1 MKVSLVEIRSARPEC
16 INKDF
21 MGGYGWAFHIGKT
34 WRARAIEFVKK
45 AGESVPL
52 LTFGYLAAIFRQ
64 EGHQV
69 EVVRNVVPDGD
80 LILIHGSMVDYRYE
94 LEWAKRIRAERPG
107 SKLGFIGPFPGFR
120 PDLFKDSCDF
130 IISGEPEAAAYDICR
145 KGIPTGVV
153 KSPPIENLDSLP
165 FPAWD
170 LFPIHEFSYFP
181 AIREKPFLPIFSS
194 RGCTYSCD
202 YCPYPVNF
210 EWNRRSVEN
219 VLDEIGHNIEKYG
232 MKAFLFR
239 DPLFSID
246 RKRARGIA
254 EGIIARGYKVKWA
267 CETRLDL
274 LNEELIDVFFR
285 SGLRVINVGIE
296 SSSEAV
302 LKNIDRIPIPVQHQ
316 EKIIGYCD
324 RLGIRVTAFYVLG
337 LPMDSAAGIRD
348 TVAYAKHLNTHAA
361 MFYLATP
368 FPGTEYYQKV
378 KGDILET
385 DFEKMDCFTPVV
397 RHPELSPKELTK
409 LLEKA
414 YLGYYYRP
422 RWALAL
428 ARRAFRD
435 VFPVKLPA
443 RRPVAEPAPTPS
455 IKG

>member
-1 MKVSLVEIRSARPEC
+1 MKVSLLEIKSSRPEC

-34 WRARAIEFVKK
+34 WRAQAIEYVKK

-64 EGHQV
+64 EGHAV
-69 EVVRNVVPDGD
+69 ELVENVIPEGD

-94 LEWAKRIRAERPG
+94 IEWAKKIKAARPDA
-107 SKLGFIGPFPGFR
+107 KLGFIGPFPGFR
-120 PDLFKDSCDF
+120 PDLFKDACDF
-130 IISGEPEAAAYDICR
+130 IITGEPEAAAYDICR
-145 KGIPTGVV
+145 KGIPTGIV
-153 KSPPIENLDSLP
+153 KSPAIEDLDSLP

-170 LFPIHEFSYFP
+170 LFPVNEFSYFP
-181 AIREKPFLPIFSS
+181 AIREKPFLTILSS

-210 EWNRRSVEN
+210 KWAKRSAEN

-246 RKRARGIA
+246 RKRAVAIA
-254 EGIIARGYKVKWA
+254 EGITARGYNVKWA

-274 LNEELIDVFFR
+274 LTEKLIDTFYA

-302 LKNIDRIPIPVQHQ
+302 LKNIDRIPIPVAHQ
-316 EKIIGYCD
+316 ERIIRYCD
-324 RLGIRVTAFYVLG
+324 KLGIRVTAFYVLG

-348 TVAYAKHLNTHAA
+348 TIAYAKRLNTHAA

-368 FPGTEYYQKV
+368 FPGTEYYETV
-378 KGDILET
+378 KKDILVE

-397 RHPELSPKELTK
+397 RHPELSPAELTG

-428 ARRAFRD
+428 VRRAFRD
-435 VFPVKLPA
+435 VFPIKLPA
-443 RRPVAEPAPTPS
+443 RPVPAAGAP
-455 IKG
+455 IAG

>member
-1 MKVSLVEIRSARPEC
+1 MKVSLLEIRSARPEC

-34 WRARAIEFVKK
+34 LRARAIEHVKK
-45 AGESVPL
+45 AGEAVPL
-52 LTFGYLAAIFRQ
+52 LTFGYLASIFRAK
-64 EGHQV
+64 GHEV
-69 EVVRNVVPDGD
+69 ELVQNEIPHGD

-94 LEWAKRIRAERPG
+94 IEWAKKIKAARPG
-107 SKLGFIGPFPGFR
+107 AKLGFIGPFPGFR
-120 PDLFKDSCDF
+120 PELYKDCSDL
-130 IISGEPEAAAYDICR
+130 IVTGEPEGLALEIAR
-145 KGIPTGVV
+145 TGVVPSGVV
-153 KSPPIENLDSLP
+153 KSPPVEDLDSLP

-170 LFPIHEFSYFP
+170 LFPVEEFSYFP
-181 AIREKPFLPIFSS
+181 AIREKPFLTILSS

-210 EWNRRSVEN
+210 KWNRRSAEN
-219 VLDEIGHNIEKYG
+219 VLDEIGHDIEKYG

-246 RKRARGIA
+246 RKRAVAIA
-254 EGIIARGYKVKWA
+254 EGIVARGYKVKWA

-274 LNEELIDVFFR
+274 LTPELIDTFYA

-296 SSSEAV
+296 SASDEV
-302 LKNIDRIPIPVQHQ
+302 LKNIDRVPIPVAHQ
-316 EKIIGYCD
+316 EKIIRYCD
-324 RLGIRVTAFYVLG
+324 KLGIRVTAFYVLG
-337 LPMDSAAGIRD
+337 LPMDSARGIRD
-348 TVAYAKHLNTHAA
+348 TVEYAKRLNTHAA

-368 FPGTEYYQKV
+368 FPGTEYYEKV

-397 RHPELSPKELTK
+397 RHPELAPKELTE

-443 RRPVAEPAPTPS
+443 
-455 IKG
+455 K